1 MRHINK
7 GERIIEFDGKAMDK
21 SVLIDF
27 HLMHHKIND
36 TVNIKSIR
44 NEKIFEKKVILPEHY
59 KRTDLIIL
67 IIVTLLYFF
76 TGIYILIKY
85 RSSEFAIVIHML
97 SICTAVMLI
106 YDWGDLTTY
115 SKILNFIIMAIYEIG
130 IFMVPTL
137 FLHFSFNYPAY
148 RSKVRLVL
156 LVPFYFM
163 SFVCIIIT
171 LINLSRIIFFNIAIE
186 KTYFLQFYTYI
197 ADIFLVIG
205 LILTVAK
212 LEHSALT
219 ITGALSRKQIYWA
232 LLGISFGPLV
242 YVFLYLIPRLLL
254 GFELVSEVFLDLT
267 IIVAPIMLLISVSR
281 RK

>member
-1 MRHINK
+1 
-7 GERIIEFDGKAMDK
+7 
-21 SVLIDF
+21 
-27 HLMHHKIND
+27 
-36 TVNIKSIR
+36 
-44 NEKIFEKKVILPEHY
+44 
-59 KRTDLIIL
+59 
-67 IIVTLLYFF
+67 
-76 TGIYILIKY
+76 
-85 RSSEFAIVIHML
+85 
-97 SICTAVMLI
+97 
-106 YDWGDLTTY
+106 
-115 SKILNFIIMAIYEIG
+115 
-130 IFMVPTL
+130 MVPTL